1 MVCCDSYMDGR
12 GRWRWAERVSCS
24 VSLPSRSYS
33 CCWVVHFT
41 GLYFIQDRSF
51 SSEPKSIFLPNQ
63 GS

>member
-1 MVCCDSYMDGR
+1 MVCCDSYMDRR
-12 GRWRWAERVSCS
+12 GRWRWAERVSYS
-24 VSLPSRSYS
+24 VSLSSRSYS
-33 CCWVVHFT
+33 CCSVVHII